1 MPGVLL
7 NEIKYYLMLR
17 LHLIRWYTL
26 SHICLILLLQQ
37 DKNIFSIQCT
47 KLALACDQQ
56 IKISVF

>member
-1 MPGVLL
+1 MPGALL

-37 DKNIFSIQCT
+37 DKNIFLSNAAR
-47 KLALACDQQ
+47 LALACNKQ
-56 IKISVF
+56 IKISIF